1 MTFLGH
7 ANQEA
12 DSMRRS
18 NISMSLPK
26 HLYPLAKSFPIPS
39 EWLFV
44 DDINARTNNIKAQEK
59 SFKVDRNCF
68 QPKMTFD
75 RQANFPKQN

>member
-1 MTFLGH
+1 
-7 ANQEA
+7 
-12 DSMRRS
+12 
-18 NISMSLPK
+18 MSLPK

-68 QPKMTFD
+68 QPEMTFD

>member
-1 MTFLGH
+1 
-7 ANQEA
+7 
-12 DSMRRS
+12 
-18 NISMSLPK
+18 MSLPK

-44 DDINARTNNIKAQEK
+44 DDINARTNNIKAQE
-59 SFKVDRNCF
+59 DRNCF